1 LNSGSSSL
9 KFTLFRFE
17 ERLAEGAAERIG
29 LADSR
34 FRVNGVAEQR
44 QFSSHQE
51 VVQAILNAPEMRALP
66 RPEAVGHRVV
76 HGGPDHTDPQ
86 PVTRELMEQLKLLI
100 PLAPLH
106 LPAQIQVMEFV
117 AQAEPSLPQVACFDT
132 AFHRS
137 MPEIAQRLPL
147 PRAHW
152 EDGLRRYGF
161 HGLSY
166 EYIVSKLG
174 DALKGA
180 TVIAHLGN
188 GASLAALRDGKPVD
202 TTMGLTPAGGL
213 MMGTRTG
220 DLDPG
225 VLFFLANEKHYDPGR
240 LAHLV
245 EEEAGL
251 LGVSGITSDMQRLLE
266 ASGSEP
272 NAAQAVEMFCYYASK
287 HIGAMAAALGGLDL
301 LVFTRGIG
309 EHAPQIRERI
319 CSGLGFLGVEL
330 DPGQNATHADVINR
344 AGSRCTVRVIPTDE
358 DLMITRHVTRLLS
371 EGSAIQEPNATPSC
385 A

>member
-1 LNSGSSSL
+1 MRPNVILCLNSGSSSL

-301 LVFTRGIG
+301 LVFTGGIG
-309 EHAPQIRERI
+309 EHAAPIRERI
-319 CSGLGFLGVEL
+319 CSRLGFLGVAL
-330 DPGQNATHADVINR
+330 DPEQNAIHAEVISR
-344 AGSRCTVRVIPTDE
+344 AGAPCTVRVIPTDE
-358 DLMITRHVTRLLS
+358 DLMIARHVA
-371 EGSAIQEPNATPSC
+371 AIIARNPR
-385 A
+385 